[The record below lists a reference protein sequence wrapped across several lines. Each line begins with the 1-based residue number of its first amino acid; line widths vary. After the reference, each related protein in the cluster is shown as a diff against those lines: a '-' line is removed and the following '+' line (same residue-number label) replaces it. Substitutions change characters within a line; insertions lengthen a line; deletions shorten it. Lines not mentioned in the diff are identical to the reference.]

1 VSASGEQP
9 HSVVAASVLVVAADY
24 FDGLRRRRKK
34 LKCKKLSCQESKR
47 QELKRQELKRNGS
60 G

>member
-9 HSVVAASVLVVAADY
+9 HSMVGASVLVVAADC
-24 FDGLRRRRKK
+24 FDDLRRGRKK

-47 QELKRQELKRNGS
+47 QELKCQELKRNGS